1 MEFFT
6 FFQNVGFYQSPR
18 VFRKMGY
25 FCILK
30 TSVVYRGV
38 VIVATRRKVPIFIAA
53 FFRLELN
60 FVYQGV
66 ITQRVNVSIRL
77 PRERR

>member
-1 MEFFT
+1 M
-6 FFQNVGFYQSPR
+6 
-18 VFRKMGY
+18 FRKMGY

-30 TSVVYRGV
+30 TSVAYRG
-38 VIVATRRKVPIFIAA
+38 VIVATGRKVPIFIAA